1 MKTRYNLL
9 MLNGMV
15 IKKNFANANRSCKWK
30 YC

>member
-15 IKKNFANANRSCKWK
+15 IKKFFANANKSCKWK

>member
-15 IKKNFANANRSCKWK
+15 IKIFFANANKSCKWK

>member
-15 IKKNFANANRSCKWK
+15 IKNFFANANESCKWK